1 MGSKITRKGCL
12 TKPSEILLLVTFF
25 IFSNILILS
34 HFQDRTLKN
43 AGDPWRYNSS
53 DCLQSYYQTIE
64 DSQILTFEEDGRFGN
79 LLMETATLLLIGK
92 KLNTPVKILPQVG
105 KKLEKFLSTLPA
117 PTIDYRKVILEICLC
132 AFNIHWTF
140 QTCVCTYCTDCIC
153 PVCNKWTKM
162 PSSNFLANPSNKSH
176 VMLKWFHSDLVLQ
189 NIDLMREI
197 WRPLLRRDVVETV
210 QGYLRGLQGEAGS
223 ETTFVRWVPGF
234 IFKYWDSASSPI
246 ATHLL
251 LQFIINGHFSK

>member
-1 MGSKITRKGCL
+1 MASKITRKGCL

-43 AGDPWRYNSS
+43 IGNPWRSNSS

-79 LLMETATLLLIGK
+79 LLLETATLLLIGE

-105 KKLEKFLSTLPA
+105 KKLEKFLSALPA
-117 PTIDYRKVILEICLC
+117 PTIDFRKVNTY
-132 AFNIHWTF
+132 NIYIRLNVHPISTIFVF
-140 QTCVCTYCTDCIC
+140 QTCVCTYCSDCIC

-162 PSSNFLANPSNKSH
+162 PAYNFLANPSNNSH

-189 NIDLMREI
+189 NIEFMRDI
-197 WRPLLRRDVVETV
+197 WRPLLRTDVVETV
-210 QGYLRGLQGEAGS
+210 QGYLRGLQGKAGR
-223 ETTFVRWVPGF
+223 ETTFVR
-234 IFKYWDSASSPI
+234 
-246 ATHLL
+246 
-251 LQFIINGHFSK
+251 